1 MANPI
6 NKYRIFIIDDHP
18 VVIRGLSNLI
28 DQEKELCVCGSSV
41 DTKDVIDEIKKLKPD
56 LIILDISLKDL
67 NGLEFFKELKNNA
80 LEIPVLVLSMH
91 DENLYAER
99 SLHAGARGFIMK
111 QEAPEKVI
119 LAIQEILKGNIYLS
133 DKMKKIIIE
142 QFASQDIKKN
152 NFSGIKTL
160 SERELEIFEMI
171 GKGLSSRQIA
181 ESMFLSIKTIE
192 TYRARIKTKL
202 NLSSSNELLQ
212 FAIQWVHAVSG
223 D

>member
-152 NFSGIKTL
+152 NFSGIKIL

>member
-1 MANPI
+1 MENPI
-6 NKYRIFIIDDHP
+6 NKFRIFIIDDHP

-28 DQEKELCVCGSSV
+28 EQEKELCVCGSAV
-41 DTKDVIDEIKKLKPD
+41 DTKNVVDEIKKIKPD

-67 NGLEFFKELKNNA
+67 NGLDFIKELKNFS

-91 DENLYAER
+91 DENIYAEE

-119 LAIQEILKGNIYLS
+119 SAIQEILRGNIYLS
-133 DKMKKIIIE
+133 DKMKKIVLE
-142 QFASQDIKKN
+142 QFASKDIKKN
-152 NFSGIKTL
+152 NISSIKTL
-160 SERELEIFEMI
+160 SERELEVFEMI
-171 GKGLSSRQIA
+171 GKGFSSRQIA

-202 NLSSSNELLQ
+202 NLTSPNELLQ
-212 FAIQWVHAVSG
+212 YAIQWVHAGSG

>member
-1 MANPI
+1 MTNPF
-6 NKYRIFIIDDHP
+6 NKFKIFIIDDHP

-28 DQEKELCVCGSSV
+28 EQEKELCVCGSAV
-41 DTKDVIDEIKKLKPD
+41 DTKNVIDEIKRCKPD

-67 NGLEFFKELKNNA
+67 SGLEFIRELKNHA

-91 DENLYAER
+91 DENIYAER

-119 LAIQEILKGNIYLS
+119 LAIQEILRGNIYLS

-142 QFASQDIKKN
+142 QFASQNIRKN

-171 GKGLSSRQIA
+171 GKGFSSRQIA

-202 NLSSSNELLQ
+202 NLTSSNELLQ
-212 FAIQWVHAVSG
+212 YAIQWVHTSSE

>member
-192 TYRARIKTKL
+192 TYRARIITKL
-202 NLSSSNELLQ
+202 NISSSNELLQ